1 MKNHTRSSK
10 KVPFELDPVEYYT
23 ILFGIIPLLVIIGGV
38 VAGLTIGLMSLDE
51 TNLNILKRSGTKTEK
66 IYAERITPI
75 RKNSHLLLVTLLL
88 TNTVVNETL
97 PVLFHTLNLDGYQA
111 VFISTTLIL
120 IFGEIIP
127 QAVCARYGLAIGAF
141 FAWPVRIL
149 ITLLWIVAYPIAKL
163 LDFILGESHGLIYRK
178 SELKELVE
186 LHGER
191 YAGML
196 TNDEVDI
203 MRAVLELREKTVL
216 NIMTPIDHVFML
228 PLHTKLDRKTISAL
242 LTAGHS
248 RVPVYNEDKQN
259 VIGVLLVK
267 QLLLLDPDDGTPLVE
282 VKIRSL
288 PRIRPDTP
296 PFEILRKFQNGGSHM
311 ALVVDEA
318 KLSSGDDADTCEYKP
333 YWFAKS
339 PLFPSAGMEAKPYKV
354 LGILTLE
361 DVMEEI
367 LGSEIIDET
376 DVYIDVVQR
385 NRVESAVKQLKGMS
399 PHLSPSITSDTSQH
413 TKFNEGSEID
423 PSETSWLL
431 SKIKPNALQQQQ
443 ILRQSKQ
450 SGQANFNEKAP
461 PDVAINLYDTPTKK
475 DINLL
480 TSPKLR
486 ASRKGELLK
495 AGDMASKLETQ
506 QFKKLI
512 KSPLF
517 LGSESNNED
526 SDTMKP
532 LDLNA

>member
-75 RKNSHLLLVTLLL
+75 RKNSHLLLGIKK
-88 TNTVVNETL
+88 NKVNIFANE
-97 PVLFHTLNLDGYQA
+97 
-111 VFISTTLIL
+111 ISDS
-120 IFGEIIP
+120 
-127 QAVCARYGLAIGAF
+127 AANKYSCAF

-203 MRAVLELREKTVL
+203 MRELREKTVL

-242 LTAGHS
+242 LTVGHS